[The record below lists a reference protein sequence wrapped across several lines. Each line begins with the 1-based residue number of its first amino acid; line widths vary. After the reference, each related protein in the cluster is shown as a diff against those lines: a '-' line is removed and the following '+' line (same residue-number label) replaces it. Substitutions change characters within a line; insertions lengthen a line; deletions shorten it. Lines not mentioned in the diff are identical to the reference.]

1 MKSTMTQSQINIELN
16 INEFGNIDHEM
27 GKHVRIGDPSIEFDT
42 GRQLY
47 VLSDNTVSL
56 DDIIFRERVA
66 GTATAD
72 GEIKIIIPDEAP
84 FIWIDAG
91 TSNIEEGSGS
101 VSSNIIHTD
110 QILQVNVTTD
120 FGSDVVMIITDAR
133 IQMTD
138 ETASDVFLTL
148 QVNSNGPDDGVMES
162 DDYIR
167 IGQPTIISNDTQYLV
182 YSDPTE
188 AESMMMAEITIT
200 DGSAPIINPD
210 NHIQIISLTNSV

>member
-1 MKSTMTQSQINIELN
+1 NCIASISYPNNLTLRVTTDEQTNSDDYFVLYNVQMKSTMTQSPINIELN

-27 GKHVRIGDPSIEFDT
+27 EKNVRIGNPSIEFDT
-42 GRQLY
+42 GRQLF
-47 VLSDNTVSL
+47 VLSDGEVTL
-56 DDIIFRERVA
+56 DDIIFSESVA
-66 GTATAD
+66 GTAIAD
-72 GEIKIIIPDEAP
+72 SVIKIIIPNDAD

-120 FGSDVVMIITDAR
+120 FESDDVMIITGAR

-148 QVNSNGPDDGVMES
+148 QVN
-162 DDYIR
+162 
-167 IGQPTIISNDTQYLV
+167 
-182 YSDPTE
+182 
-188 AESMMMAEITIT
+188 
-200 DGSAPIINPD
+200 
-210 NHIQIISLTNSV
+210 